1 MKPLTLLHSL
11 CEAFVGGAKRQ
22 IRGFHPRLPSHRP
35 YGTLKFRHF
44 AIFRIGKFFNLGL
57 TSGRG
62 SHYGTGTAPERIHLV
77 RALGLE
83 SRIYAVPQGRENRL
97 VAGLQRRNV
106 PIYNRLNGI
115 FPLGVW
121 LGVLLFLGSL
131 ALTPAQ
137 AGNGEGND
145 EEETTWYISGMHP
158 WIIQPEPGNC
168 PICGME
174 LTPLQP
180 DMLTGEL
187 EIDPLITQNIGVRI
201 APVETGFLQED
212 VRLVGEIVVDPT
224 LRHQI
229 VLRAEGYLEEL
240 YVHYEGQKVE
250 EGELLA
256 KVHSPRVQ
264 SAGYELLAALPSG
277 DPARIGSARS
287 RLRILGVGKEDID
300 AIEETGEVGHTF
312 SLRSPQEGIVTFLD
326 AHTGS
331 WQPEGAFFLEITNL
345 DKLWAEAMAY
355 PNQQKALREGLS
367 VTVRHGED
375 RERTVTGE
383 LDYLYPTENSSTR
396 QRKVRVVLHNG
407 DRQWVPGSWVRLDV
421 QTDPGEETLIAPRMA
436 FLDTGERTLAFVS
449 RGNGRFDP
457 REVRL
462 GRENRFGQVE
472 ILEGLSEGEN
482 LVVSGQFL
490 LDSEAKIREA
500 IIKMVEGDMAAE
512 QAVEAD
518 ESGEITIAH
527 LPEGGGEHLARALRA
542 AFAVN
547 HLLVND
553 TTEGLGAAAR
563 EWEAAL
569 RELTGASFTGG
580 EKPLDWDDEWKPR
593 LQRAAREAGRLAEE
607 SRPRAAR
614 IILRDLNDA
623 WLPFVRAAG
632 IPAEMERNV
641 HEVRCPMFPEMGEN
655 AYWLQP
661 DVTTANPYMGQ
672 AMLTCMDQR
681 EAIARRDGEAV
692 AEPEENGDDHDRVDE
707 EETTGPVEPAFA
719 EEDILAMAALVED
732 WDVEL
737 AEADQAFLREMITG
751 YLELA
756 GILVKDETEGKAE
769 PLGAMRDAW
778 DAWVDQGLGGEA
790 HFWHQQDEFVAFVR
804 ERLEEMMAV
813 EELDEV
819 RRSLRAFSPSLIA
832 LIEHLG
838 SPPEYAGEL
847 MAAQCPMYPEMG
859 DNAWWLQKRE
869 PLENPYW
876 GDAMLRCADEQK
888 DLP

>member
-1 MKPLTLLHSL
+1 M
-11 CEAFVGGAKRQ
+11 KRQ
-22 IRGFHPRLPSHRP
+22 PVGSTHGYPLPVP
-35 YGTLKFRHF
+35 T
-44 AIFRIGKFFNLGL
+44 GL
-57 TSGRG
+57 
-62 SHYGTGTAPERIHLV
+62 
-77 RALGLE
+77 
-83 SRIYAVPQGRENRL
+83 RE
-97 VAGLQRRNV
+97 V
-106 PIYNRLNGI
+106 
-115 FPLGVW
+115 PLGGW

-137 AGNGEGND
+137 AGNGHDHEEGNDD

-158 WIIQPEPGNC
+158 WIIQSEPGNC

-180 DMLTGEL
+180 DMLTGDL

-212 VRLVGEIVVDPT
+212 VRLVGEVVVDPT
-224 LRHQI
+224 LRHQV

-277 DPARIGSARS
+277 DRERIGSARS

-312 SLRSPQEGIVTFLD
+312 ALRSKQEGIVTFLD

-345 DKLWAEAMAY
+345 DTLWAEAMAY
-355 PNQQKALREGLS
+355 PNQQGALRKGLP

-375 RERTVTGE
+375 RDRTVTGE
-383 LDYLYPTENSSTR
+383 LDYLYPTENPSTR
-396 QRKVRVVLHNG
+396 QRKVRVVLENG
-407 DRQWVPGSWVRLDV
+407 NQEWLPGSWVRLEV
-421 QTDPGEETLIAPRMA
+421 QADPGEETLIAPRMA

-449 RGNGRFDP
+449 LGNGRFDP

-462 GRENRFGQVE
+462 GRENRFGLVE

-500 IIKMVEGDMAAE
+500 IMKMVEGDMAAD
-512 QAVEAD
+512 QAVEAG
-518 ESGEITIAH
+518 EGGEIAIAH

-547 HLLVND
+547 ELLVND
-553 TTEGLGAAAR
+553 TTEGLGEAAR
-563 EWEAAL
+563 EWETAL
-569 RELTGASFTGG
+569 REVKGASFAEG
-580 EKPLDWDDEWKPR
+580 EKPVDWDGEWVPK
-593 LQRAAREAGRLAEE
+593 LERAAREAGRLARE

-614 IILRDLNDA
+614 MILRDLNEA
-623 WLPFVRAAG
+623 WIPFVRAAG
-632 IPAEMERNV
+632 IPREMERNV
-641 HEVRCPMFPEMGEN
+641 HEVRCPMFPEMGDN

-681 EAIARRDGEAV
+681 EAIARRDGEEV
-692 AEPEENGDDHDRVDE
+692 AEPEENGEDHDHAE
-707 EETTGPVEPAFA
+707 EETTGAVEPAFA

-737 AEADQAFLREMITG
+737 AEADQAFLREMISG

-756 GILVKDETEGKAE
+756 RILVKDETDGKDE
-769 PLGAMRDAW
+769 PLGAMKDAW
-778 DAWVDQGLGGEA
+778 DSWVDQGLGGEA
-790 HFWHQQDEFVAFVR
+790 HFWHEQDEFVSFVN

-859 DNAWWLQKRE
+859 DMAWWLQKRE

>member
-1 MKPLTLLHSL
+1 MRES
-11 CEAFVGGAKRQ
+11 
-22 IRGFHPRLPSHRP
+22 S
-35 YGTLKFRHF
+35 
-44 AIFRIGKFFNLGL
+44 
-57 TSGRG
+57 
-62 SHYGTGTAPERIHLV
+62 YGTGIAQGWFHLV
-77 RALGLE
+77 RVLGLE
-83 SRIYAVPQGRENRL
+83 SRIDAVPQGRKNHL
-97 VAGLQRRNV
+97 KAGLQQENV
-106 PIYNRLNGI
+106 PIFNRLNGI
-115 FPLGVW
+115 FPFGVW

-131 ALTPAQ
+131 ALTPVQ
-137 AGNGEGND
+137 AGNEHDHGEGND

-158 WIIQPEPGNC
+158 WIIQPEPGYC

-212 VRLVGEIVVDPT
+212 VRLVGEVVVDPT
-224 LRHQI
+224 LRHQV

-277 DPARIGSARS
+277 DRERIGSARS

-312 SLRSPQEGIVTFLD
+312 ALRSKQEGIVTFLD

-345 DKLWAEAMAY
+345 DTLWAEAMAY
-355 PNQQKALREGLS
+355 PNQQGALRKGLP

-375 RERTVTGE
+375 RDRTVTGE
-383 LDYLYPTENSSTR
+383 LDYLYPTENPSTR
-396 QRKVRVVLHNG
+396 QRKVRVVLENG
-407 DRQWVPGSWVRLDV
+407 NQEWLPGSWVRLEV
-421 QTDPGEETLIAPRMA
+421 QADPGEETLIAPRMA

-449 RGNGRFDP
+449 LGNGRFDP

-462 GRENRFGQVE
+462 GRENRFGLVE

-500 IIKMVEGDMAAE
+500 IMKMVEGDMAAD
-512 QAVEAD
+512 QAVEAG
-518 ESGEITIAH
+518 EGGEIAIAH

-547 HLLVND
+547 ELLVND
-553 TTEGLGAAAR
+553 TTEGLGEAAR
-563 EWEAAL
+563 EWETAL
-569 RELTGASFTGG
+569 REVKGASFAEG
-580 EKPLDWDDEWKPR
+580 EKPVDWDGEWVPK
-593 LQRAAREAGRLAEE
+593 LERAAREAGRLARE

-614 IILRDLNDA
+614 MILRDLNEA
-623 WLPFVRAAG
+623 WIPFVRAAG
-632 IPAEMERNV
+632 IPREMERNV
-641 HEVRCPMFPEMGEN
+641 HEVRCPMFPEMGDN

-681 EAIARRDGEAV
+681 EAIARRDGEEV
-692 AEPEENGDDHDRVDE
+692 AEPEENGEDHDHAE
-707 EETTGPVEPAFA
+707 EETTGAVEPAFA

-737 AEADQAFLREMITG
+737 AEADQAFLREMISG

-756 GILVKDETEGKAE
+756 RILVKDETDGKDE
-769 PLGAMRDAW
+769 PLGAMKDAW
-778 DAWVDQGLGGEA
+778 DSWVDQGLGGEA
-790 HFWHQQDEFVAFVR
+790 HFWHEQDEFVSFVN

-859 DNAWWLQKRE
+859 DMAWWLQKRE